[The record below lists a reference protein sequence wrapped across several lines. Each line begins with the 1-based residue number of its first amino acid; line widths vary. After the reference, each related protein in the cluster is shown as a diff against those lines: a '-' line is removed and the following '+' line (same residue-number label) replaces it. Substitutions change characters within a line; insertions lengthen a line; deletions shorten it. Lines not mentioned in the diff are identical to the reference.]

1 MNANSHE
8 KRDDDAPAGGDLAAR
23 RGAAAWLS
31 AAALLFAAVLAA
43 TLGAPD
49 PAIAQ
54 DAAAAAAA
62 TAPAP
67 ASASAPLTRA
77 QLEEFRS
84 TLERHM
90 RQERGRLASLQGQVD
105 VVTLHMRLSDIAH
118 VDQVRFF
125 GPASGESTEPRS
137 IRAYVFVPK
146 EMDQGSGGSL
156 VVWQRGEDE
165 QEIESWSDVP
175 ELRELLGRGV
185 TIIAPDY
192 DGAPEERLEAVT
204 EYALD
209 RYPFLDADR
218 VEWRPPS

>member
-8 KRDDDAPAGGDLAAR
+8 KLDDDAPAGGDLTAR
-23 RGAAAWLS
+23 RGAAAGLS

-43 TLGAPD
+43 TLGTPD
-49 PAIAQ
+49 LAIAQ
-54 DAAAAAAA
+54 EEEAA
-62 TAPAP
+62 APAP

-125 GPASGESTEPRS
+125 GPASGEATEPRS

-204 EYALD
+204 GYALD

>member
-8 KRDDDAPAGGDLAAR
+8 KLDDDAPAGGDLTAR
-23 RGAAAWLS
+23 RGAAAGLS

-43 TLGAPD
+43 TLGTPD
-49 PAIAQ
+49 LAIAQ
-54 DAAAAAAA
+54 EAAAA
-62 TAPAP
+62 APAP

-125 GPASGESTEPRS
+125 GPASGEATEPRS

-204 EYALD
+204 GYALD